1 MKSRIVISV
10 VVIAALAAV
19 PMTASKVDRLDLEST
34 HIAVGEIA
42 MVEGYFGLN
51 EAGEQLIFSR
61 VSLRVEKWLKGMPEA
76 AVAFSV
82 EGGVVGNLGL
92 MVSDSPAFHKGERIK
107 AYLKKTAKG
116 FELLEK
122 QDAGRKAKKPRPPQ
136 PPTCCATFAHWPTAT
151 VPYLLNTVNNDGNSQ
166 AQVEGA
172 VASGLRAWN
181 VISWQSGGDDDD
193 PRRPERAQRDLL
205 RQRVEGQRHRRDLYL
220 VQHGDQ
226 AHLRVR
232 HEVL

>member
-10 VVIAALAAV
+10 VIIAVLAAV
-19 PMTASKVDRLDLEST
+19 PMRASKVDRLDREST

-42 MVEGYFGLN
+42 MVEGYFGRS

-61 VSLRVEKWLKGMPEA
+61 ISLRVEKWLKGMPEA

-92 MVSDSPAFHKGERIK
+92 MVSDSPAFIQGEKIK

-122 QDAGRKAKKPRPPQ
+122 QEAGQKAKKPRPPQ
-136 PPTCCATFAHWPTAT
+136 PPDVLRDVRPLAFD
-151 VPYLLNTVNNDGNSQ
+151 DGSVSSEHGQ
-166 AQVEGA
+166 QRRQYSSRRSKGLSRPACGSGA
-172 VASGLRAWN
+172 
-181 VISWQSGGDDDD
+181 
-193 PRRPERAQRDLL
+193 
-205 RQRVEGQRHRRDLYL
+205 
-220 VQHGDQ
+220 
-226 AHLRVR
+226 
-232 HEVL
+232 